1 MNTINFNDLPCDIKS
16 LIFKINK
23 DEEQREEN
31 KNKYDEVMN
40 QLYDMTYSKYPELGI
55 DSKLILMNIKTEKEI
70 YIDYEDYEDY

>member
-1 MNTINFNDLPCDIKS
+1 
-16 LIFKINK
+16 
-23 DEEQREEN
+23 
-31 KNKYDEVMN
+31 MN